1 MQTPTPHVATHAVE
15 ELLALA
21 IDRKGWAARVKQ
33 IDPSDHNT
41 AAAAA
46 VTSLLDANAEEW
58 LRGADADDGRFKG

>member
-1 MQTPTPHVATHAVE
+1 MDIDADNYTTVE

-21 IDRKGWAARVKQ
+21 MDRKGWAATYRVKQ

-41 AAAAA
+41 AAAA

-58 LRGADADDGRFKG
+58 LSG

>member
-1 MQTPTPHVATHAVE
+1 MDIDADNYTTVE

-21 IDRKGWAARVKQ
+21 MDRKGQAARVKQ

-41 AAAAA
+41 AAAA

-58 LRGADADDGRFKG
+58 LRGAEALDGRFKG